1 MKYKFIIYF
10 IFILNLFHNANST
23 ENKILIKINNEIIT
37 TMDIYNEINF
47 LKSMNPNLQNLES
60 KKIFEIAKNSLIKE
74 KIKEIDLL
82 RNVKEIKLSKEDFE
96 KIILNT
102 YSKQNVNNLDDLKKF
117 LNNFEI
123 KVENLEKKL
132 AINIFWNEIIVKRF
146 SKNVSI
152 NREQIKKDLLK
163 NNKQNEYNLSE
174 ILFNLDVG
182 GNLNNKYEEIKKS
195 IINQGFESSALL
207 YSASDSSSNG
217 GKVGWIK
224 ENSLNSK
231 IRKNLINLTTNDF
244 TKPILVPGG
253 FLILKINNIRET
265 NKYKDLNKEID
276 SVVKTQTSNQLN
288 QFSNLYFNKIKKD
301 ININEL

>member
-10 IFILNLFHNANST
+10 ILILNLFHNVNST

-47 LKSMNPNLQNLES
+47 LKSMNPNLQDLEN

-82 RNVKEIKLSKEDFE
+82 KNVKEIKLSKKDFE

-102 YSKQNVNNLDDLKKF
+102 YSKQNLNNLDDLKKF

-146 SKNVSI
+146 SKNVII
-152 NREQIKKDLLK
+152 NREQIKKELLK
-163 NNKQNEYNLSE
+163 NNKQNEYDLSE
-174 ILFNLDVG
+174 ILFNLDLG
-182 GNLNNKYEEIKKS
+182 GNLNDKYEEIKNS

-207 YSASDSSSNG
+207 YSVSDSSSNG

-231 IRKNLINLTTNDF
+231 IRKNLKDLNTSDF

-253 FLILKINNIRET
+253 FLILKINNIRQID
-265 NKYKDLNKEID
+265 KYENLDKEID
-276 SVVKTQTSNQLN
+276 SLVKTQTSNQLN

>member
-10 IFILNLFHNANST
+10 ILILNLFHNVNST

-47 LKSMNPNLQNLES
+47 LKSMNPNLQDLEN

-82 RNVKEIKLSKEDFE
+82 RNVKEIKLSKKDFE

-102 YSKQNVNNLDDLKKF
+102 YSKQNLNNLDDLKKF

-146 SKNVSI
+146 SKNVII
-152 NREQIKKDLLK
+152 NREQIKKELLK
-163 NNKQNEYNLSE
+163 NNKQNEYDLSE
-174 ILFNLDVG
+174 ILFNLDLG
-182 GNLNNKYEEIKKS
+182 GNLNDKYEEIKNS

-231 IRKNLINLTTNDF
+231 IRKNLKDLKASDF

-253 FLILKINNIRET
+253 FLILKINNIRQID
-265 NKYKDLNKEID
+265 KYEDLDKEID
-276 SVVKTQTSNQLN
+276 SLVKTQTSNQLN

-301 ININEL
+301 IDINEL

>member
-10 IFILNLFHNANST
+10 ILILNLFHNANSI

-47 LKSMNPNLQNLES
+47 LKSMNPNLQNLED

-82 RNVKEIKLSKEDFE
+82 RNVKEVKLSKKDFE

-102 YSKQNVNNLDDLKKF
+102 YSKQNLNNLDDLKKF

-132 AINIFWNEIIVKRF
+132 AINVFWNEIIVKRF

-152 NREQIKKDLLK
+152 NREEIKKELLK
-163 NNKQNEYNLSE
+163 NNKQNEYDLSE
-174 ILFNLDVG
+174 ILFNLDLG
-182 GNLNNKYEEIKKS
+182 GNLNDKYEEIKNS

-231 IRKNLINLTTNDF
+231 IRKNLKDLSTSDF

-253 FLILKINNIRET
+253 FLILKINNIRQID
-265 NKYKDLNKEID
+265 KYKNLDKEID
-276 SVVKTQTSNQLN
+276 SLVKTQTSNQLN